1 MIIRNVRELDAYQE
15 AFAFQQEVFATS
27 KSWPREESYS
37 LTDQVRRASR
47 PIGANLAESWA
58 KRRHPA
64 HFLSKL
70 TDSDAELQESIHWID
85 TAKARGYLDEDGH
98 ARLLE
103 RSARVGRLLGAMTA
117 KHESFC
123 ISS

>member
-27 KSWPREESYS
+27 KSWPREETYS

-47 PIGANLAESWA
+47 SIGANLAESWA
-58 KRRHPA
+58 KRRYSA

-85 TAKARGYLDEDGH
+85 TAKACGYLDEDVH
-98 ARLLE
+98 ACLME
-103 RSARVGRLLGAMTA
+103 RSARVGRLLGAMMA

-123 ISS
+123 IQS

>member
-1 MIIRNVRELDAYQE
+1 MIIRSVRELDAYQE
-15 AFAFQQEVFATS
+15 RFAFQQEVFATS
-27 KSWPREESYS
+27 KSWPREETYS
-37 LTDQVRRASR
+37 LTDQVRRASLS
-47 PIGANLAESWA
+47 IGANLAESWA
-58 KRRHPA
+58 KRRYPA

-70 TDSDAELQESIHWID
+70 TDSDAELQESIHWIE
-85 TAKARGYLDEDGH
+85 TAKASGYLDEDCH

-103 RSARVGRLLGAMTA
+103 RSARVGRLLGAIMA